1 MALINNPIGEL
12 LHPISRLEAAVGE
25 LSGEIC
31 AVQTLPLIHE
41 ELGETRETMLMMLD
55 EIRGVR
61 ADMGA
66 LTTLLEGFIERTA
79 DRAG

>member
-12 LHPISRLEAAVGE
+12 LHPISRLESAVGE
-25 LSGEIC
+25 LSGEIS